1 MELLRYQHQLQDFIM
16 GTGESTASIT
26 VQTAATYTVTTT
38 NASGCTSLQGSG
50 VAAPKTTPTPV
61 VNVVNNC
68 DGTSTLTATA
78 TGTLLWSTGEST
90 ASSITVQTAAT
101 YTVTTMQ
108 VDVQVYK
115 VQALPLLKHPTAPVV
130 NVVNNCDGTS
140 TLTASEYT
148 GTLLWAGESTASIT
162 VQTAATYTVTTTNA
176 SGCTSLQGSGVA
188 APKTTPT
195 VGSKCCKQL

>member
-1 MELLRYQHQLQDFIM
+1 MQVDVQVYKVQALPPKTTPTAPVVNVVNNCDGTSTLTSGNTGTYI
-16 GTGESTASIT
+16 TGESTASIT

-50 VAAPKTTPTPV
+50 VAAPKTTPT
-61 VNVVNNC
+61 
-68 DGTSTLTATA
+68 
-78 TGTLLWSTGEST
+78 
-90 ASSITVQTAAT
+90 
-101 YTVTTMQ
+101 
-108 VDVQVYK
+108 
-115 VQALPLLKHPTAPVV
+115 APVV

-148 GTLLWAGESTASIT
+148 GTLLWSTGESTASIT
-162 VQTAATYTVTTTNA
+162 VQAATYTVTTTNA

-195 VGSKCCKQL
+195 APVVNVVNNCDGTSTLTTGTLLWVVNQLLQ

>member
-1 MELLRYQHQLQDFIM
+1 MLYNCDGTSTLTASEYTGTLLWS
-16 GTGESTASIT
+16 TGESTASIT

-50 VAAPKTTPTPV
+50 VAAPKTTPT
-61 VNVVNNC
+61 
-68 DGTSTLTATA
+68 
-78 TGTLLWSTGEST
+78 
-90 ASSITVQTAAT
+90 
-101 YTVTTMQ
+101 
-108 VDVQVYK
+108 
-115 VQALPLLKHPTAPVV
+115 APVV

-148 GTLLWAGESTASIT
+148 GTLLWSTGESTASIT
-162 VQTAATYTVTTTNA
+162 VQTAATYTVTKNA

-195 VGSKCCKQL
+195 APVVNVVNNCDGTSTLTASEYRNFIMEHW